1 MEQESRYSA
10 QSKREFVHEVHTKVA
25 SVDTLQLA
33 LNCLVAYEFV
43 SSEMETSGTFDAFM
57 LEHETILTDAFGDH
71 ATEIQMIARDL
82 HTILTR
88 DHEISLQRSFVSEN
102 PILRAKHTITMWK
115 DLGHM
120 HKDPDER
127 TLVDSLTYI
136 LHEQPDTAKNI
147 LESVV
152 ARLTVGELATK
163 PLIGLVAVASVSH
176 GLPEWMS
183 SDAGITA
190 LLISTLSLAV
200 AKTQQDI
207 DNKLHG
213 KPYLTVESNILSSVL
228 GFELRKSAYFV
239 RLAWL
244 IPTIAGPLIAYLNR
258 GVDISPVLLTQ
269 DLLYIGPMVVDALL
283 RRDMLDPLVTSIKR
297 SVKAVQHHVQRVG

>member
-1 MEQESRYSA
+1 MYSA
-10 QSKREFVHEVHTKVA
+10 HAKREFVHVVHTHA
-25 SVDTLQLA
+25 SDADILQLA

-43 SSEMETSGTFDAFM
+43 SQSGETVPTFDAF
-57 LEHETILTDAFGDH
+57 LSEHETILSDAFGDT
-71 ATEIQMIARDL
+71 AKEIQAVAREF
-82 HTILTR
+82 HGVLTG
-88 DHEISLQRSFVSEN
+88 DHQSTNGHVAVSKN
-102 PILRAKHTITMWK
+102 PILRAKHTISMWK

-120 HKDPDER
+120 HKDPQVR

-136 LHEQPDTAKNI
+136 LHEHPDTAKNI

-183 SDAGITA
+183 TDAGITA
-190 LLISTLSLAV
+190 LLVSTLALAV
-200 AKTQQDI
+200 AKTEQDI
-207 DNKLHG
+207 DSKLHG

-244 IPTIAGPLIAYLNR
+244 VPTIAGPLIAYLNR

-269 DLLYIGPMVVDALL
+269 DLLYVGPMIVDALL
-283 RRDMLDPLVTSIKR
+283 RHDMLDPLVAAIKR
-297 SVKAVQHHVQRVG
+297 AVKAVQHHGCALEQLP